1 MSEDTTSPALSGNSS
16 EGDQKVC
23 PDKQCPVK
31 EPQSL
36 SAFPRNR
43 QRPDGHSL
51 YCKACCNRRV
61 HEGRANKRAWRAAR
75 KKREQVKRDRQVE
88 AIGLSPLVGP
98 ARKRPDRDERVWI
111 AIAIDG
117 ARTQREIKRMARVE
131 TKDELG
137 LSLAELILNRG
148 WVKSDFVGGER
159 VYFPNPASR
168 VPPASKQRASHV

>member
-1 MSEDTTSPALSGNSS
+1 MLENITTG
-16 EGDQKVC
+16 EGYQKVC

-31 EPQSL
+31 RPQLL

-43 QRPDGHSL
+43 HRPDGYHL

-61 HEGRANKRAWRAAR
+61 HEGRVNKRAWRAAR
-75 KKREQVKRDRQVE
+75 KKRKQAKRDRQVE
-88 AIGLSPLVGP
+88 AIGLSPVVGP
-98 ARKRPDRDERVWI
+98 APKRPDRDERVWI

-117 ARTQREIKRMARVE
+117 ARTQKEIKHMAKVE

-148 WVKSDFVGGER
+148 WVKSDLIAGER
-159 VYFPNPASR
+159 VYFPNP
-168 VPPASKQRASHV
+168 QMRATL